1 MYQGQQPFSM
11 PRITL
16 ALGEREH
23 HALKL
28 LSLHKNK
35 KMLALL
41 QEALAE
47 YLQKEGAYEL
57 KIQSKECNE

>member
-1 MYQGQQPFSM
+1 M